1 MSTVTSA
8 DSRSPWIPFP
18 PTRRA
23 RLTLLC
29 FPCAGQG
36 ASAYRHW
43 QRLLAPDIDVVPV
56 QLPGRE
62 GRGTEEPYRDMDSLM
77 AGLLPVLRDQTRGPY
92 ALFGHSLGAM
102 VAFEAARRLTAEGRA
117 PVRLTVAAQR
127 PPHVPSERA
136 PLHDLPYAAFMTM
149 LGLYGQVP
157 VELFD
162 DRAALDLAA
171 SSLRADFALVETY
184 TPAQD
189 PPLSCPVT
197 ALAGLA
203 DGSIPPASM
212 RRWRELTVG
221 EGSFTFRPVPGGH
234 FFVNERTEEIVGL
247 LRAALA

>member
-1 MSTVTSA
+1 MSTAVSA
-8 DSRSPWIPFP
+8 EGRSPWIPFP
-18 PTRRA
+18 PAQGA
-23 RLTLLC
+23 RLRLLC

-36 ASAYRHW
+36 ASAYRPW

-62 GRGTEEPYRDMDSLM
+62 GRATEEPYRAMDRLM
-77 AGLLPVLRDQTRGPY
+77 DGLLPVLREQTRGPY

-102 VAFEAARRLTAEGRA
+102 VAFEAARRLEAEGRA

-171 SSLRADFALVETY
+171 TGLRADFALVETY
-184 TPAQD
+184 TPARD
-189 PPLSCPVT
+189 PRLTCPVT

-212 RRWRELTVG
+212 RGWQAVT
-221 EGSFTFRPVPGGH
+221 EGQFTFRPVPGGH

-247 LRAALA
+247 LRAALT

>member
-8 DSRSPWIPFP
+8 ASSSAWLPFP
-18 PTRRA
+18 PREGA
-23 RLTLLC
+23 RLRLFC

-36 ASAYRHW
+36 ASVYRPW

-62 GRGTEEPYRDMDSLM
+62 GRATEAPYRAMDRLM
-77 AGLLPVLRDQTRGPY
+77 DGLLPVLRKQIRGPY

-102 VAFEAARRLTAEGRA
+102 VAFETARRLEAEGRS
-117 PVRLTVAAQR
+117 PLRLTVAAQR
-127 PPHVPSERA
+127 PPHVPGERA

-184 TPAQD
+184 VPPGE
-189 PPLSCPVT
+189 PPLACPVT
-197 ALAGLA
+197 VLAGLA
-203 DGSIPPASM
+203 DSSIPPASL
-212 RRWRELTVG
+212 RGWKALTEG
-221 EGSFTFRPVPGGH
+221 EFTFRPVPGGH
-234 FFVNERTEEIVGL
+234 FFVNERTEEITGL
-247 LRAALA
+247 LRAAHS